1 MWFRK
6 WWAVSQRVS
15 ETIIY
20 SSGGISFSLGQ
31 GQHTQYSLKAPPEF
45 NYTII
50 SVALGQ
56 DHTLAL
62 TKSGEVLS
70 WGLNRFHQ
78 LGYVMETISTPGRL
92 DEPIQSVPR
101 KVYGAL
107 KKEQV
112 RGVAACKT
120 ASACWT
126 DKEVFT
132 WGTNNGQLG
141 YDKTAQPVQ
150 ILPRKVTKVSR
161 PVVALAVSVRMPSNP
176 HVLKW
181 RCLLFLPRIM
191 PLLVFSTPEKFSAS
205 GMIDISRSSNSRSL
219 FIYALNSHYHT
230 VVFQPTHFLPKS
242 TFIGLP
248 KP

>member
-1 MWFRK
+1 LWFRK
-6 WWAVSQRVS
+6 WRAVSQRVP
-15 ETIIY
+15 ETSIH
-20 SSGGISFSLGQ
+20 SSVGISFSLGQ
-31 GQHTQYSLKAPPEF
+31 GQHTQYNLRALAGF
-45 NYTII
+45 NYTIVC
-50 SVALGQ
+50 VALGQ

-78 LGYVMETISTPGRL
+78 LGYVVETISTPGRL

-112 RGVAACKT
+112 RGVAACKI

-141 YDKTAQPVQ
+141 YDKTAQPIQ
-150 ILPRKVTKVSR
+150 ILPRKVTKVSQ
-161 PVVALAVSVRMPSNP
+161 PVVALAASVRMPSDP
-176 HVLKW
+176 YVLKW
-181 RCLLFLPRIM
+181 LCLLFFPLRIM

-205 GMIDISRSSNSRSL
+205 GMIDISRSSNVDPFPFMHRIL
-219 FIYALNSHYHT
+219 IIIL
-230 VVFQPTHFLPKS
+230 
-242 TFIGLP
+242 
-248 KP
+248 